1 VIRPHTHPF
10 HVRSLAVAIIA
21 GLLFGPE
28 LARADIPQG
37 KLTHDITVG
46 TNHDVQLH
54 TGQVVQ
60 VMKDAGGQAVIMVAL
75 PDGSNGVF
83 QIDATDVE
91 LLAADVPPPS
101 PAPAPAP
108 AATTPKHVVQS
119 PAPAAAPRPAEP
131 STPPAYPDDF
141 VGGPEFDTTAGRQA
155 AGTASIVKLK
165 GGTQTYIVSARHLLG
180 PEGGFAKQT
189 PAEKVPE
196 FVKSIDIS
204 SFSGGNRHYDVTGLL
219 VPAKQ
224 LKPIGGPPVNDMAV
238 YLNQDSSAQSQAV
251 VLADQVPAVGEPVW
265 VIARVRGGVP
275 EGEIMH
281 SAKVISNNGWL
292 VIQFD
297 NDNIITAGASGAPVL
312 NAAGEVVGV
321 YSAHSTTSAHKTG
334 FIIPA
339 PLIAAIIKK

>member
-1 VIRPHTHPF
+1 
-10 HVRSLAVAIIA
+10 
-21 GLLFGPE
+21 
-28 LARADIPQG
+28 
-37 KLTHDITVG
+37 
-46 TNHDVQLH
+46 
-54 TGQVVQ
+54 
-60 VMKDAGGQAVIMVAL
+60 
-75 PDGSNGVF
+75 
-83 QIDATDVE
+83 
-91 LLAADVPPPS
+91 
-101 PAPAPAP
+101 
-108 AATTPKHVVQS
+108 
-119 PAPAAAPRPAEP
+119 
-131 STPPAYPDDF
+131 
-141 VGGPEFDTTAGRQA
+141 
-155 AGTASIVKLK
+155 VKLK

-339 PLIAAIIKK
+339 PLIAAKTAPGDPLYCLMDDDCVHRDGSNPQEEAIVATQERSAGSDPPTQDTVK